1 MMKTT
6 PLAVWAQNLSLQE
19 LEQCVKSDVSMMHSQ
34 KVMWDLVTA
43 YCLAIKTLIKN
54 SGKENRAQLAIAA
67 VREYG
72 NQDGITGMVNQFLDE
87 AKALAQKV
95 SSNASQQ
102 MDQSYKLVAG
112 NNEADS
118 DVFNIDVYN
127 PQTQMGFVKHAFVLS
142 MYVLK
147 RCEEKPLSEVYSWAM
162 L

>member
-1 MMKTT
+1 
-6 PLAVWAQNLSLQE
+6 
-19 LEQCVKSDVSMMHSQ
+19 
-34 KVMWDLVTA
+34 
-43 YCLAIKTLIKN
+43 
-54 SGKENRAQLAIAA
+54 
-67 VREYG
+67 
-72 NQDGITGMVNQFLDE
+72 
-87 AKALAQKV
+87 
-95 SSNASQQ
+95 